1 MSHRLRPCKEI
12 LILPRIMSKL
22 PSDYTQEE
30 LIKMGQ
36 KEIDRRG
43 GLESVPFDII
53 CLDGHRFHVNY
64 DVPQHITDQ
73 IQALFW
79 GDEEVKYEDIPEE
92 LKAYEEK
99 GDEKEENLKELN
111 AAVKED
117 KQPGKQD
124 NGKKSL

>member
-1 MSHRLRPCKEI
+1 
-12 LILPRIMSKL
+12 MSKL

-30 LIKMGQ
+30 LIEMGQ

-43 GLESVPFDII
+43 GLESVPCDII

-73 IQALFW
+73 IEALFW
-79 GDEEVKYEDIPEE
+79 GDKEVRYEDIPEE

-99 GDEKEENLKELN
+99 DDTKDEKDEKDESLKESN
-111 AAVKED
+111 MDAKED
-117 KQPGKQD
+117 KHLSK
-124 NGKKSL
+124 